1 MALKIKASSLIEQ
14 CYLEVSGSGVKY
26 CKTAFAGGVKRFAFD
41 QIDVILMAPDKML
54 SFQVGKEVFSLRTKP
69 SNRKHRQVIDT
80 LVQEV
85 KRAHGEV

>member
-1 MALKIKASSLIEQ
+1 MALRIKASSLIEY
-14 CYLEVSGSGVKY
+14 CYLDVSSSGVKY
-26 CKTAFAGGVKRFAFD
+26 CKTAFAGGVRQFTFG
-41 QIDVILMAPDKML
+41 QIDVILMAPNNVL

-85 KRAHGEV
+85 KRAHGSV